1 MIYDSFDKKWFGELE
16 KKMFNFALVGPI
28 LLSRK
33 NLQKQ
38 FSFVY
43 AQVLK
48 NELTPLHVDYHT
60 TLVLVAVFY
69 FMLITLW
76 QAPQTY
82 FGTHSNQL
90 PSLSGVHGFNKI
102 FSVVLILMDE
112 FTLM

>member
-1 MIYDSFDKKWFGELE
+1 MC
-16 KKMFNFALVGPI
+16 NFAFVGPI
-28 LLSRK
+28 LHSRK

-69 FMLITLW
+69 FMLIYHTVCEATTIPL
-76 QAPQTY
+76 
-82 FGTHSNQL
+82 SNCHAL
-90 PSLSGVHGFNKI
+90 LSIMSSCNTGHPFIV
-102 FSVVLILMDE
+102 SS
-112 FTLM
+112 